1 MGPVRVALAIPGDGG
16 GTLGLAEPSQ
26 PPGRGP
32 AHGPG
37 SSQWPEERAPSLR
50 LVDDELKTTGA
61 VGYGGRGKIGR
72 AHV

>member
-50 LVDDELKTTGA
+50 LVESVLF
-61 VGYGGRGKIGR
+61 
-72 AHV
+72 